1 MQEIAPVPA
10 QRAPSL
16 LPSLSSRPS
25 LASSRP
31 SLSSVP
37 GASAASE
44 SSLPSVPGQAADDP
58 RPSRLSWG
66 PANAQ
71 PGQATPVG
79 TARTAEAFMLGA
91 AAAPGPVRRS
101 WGPDTLETL
110 LPRRPSLAASKGS
123 AARAPG
129 AAADDSRPSRLSW
142 GPASPQPGL
151 HAGAAAQAGT
161 GVPGSMGDADT
172 MGVPG
177 VNAFV
182 HP

>member
-1 MQEIAPVPA
+1 MQEIVPVPA
-10 QRAPSL
+10 QRAPSPP
-16 LPSLSSRPS
+16 PSLSSRPS
-25 LASSRP
+25 QASSRP

-37 GASAASE
+37 GRSAASE

-66 PANAQ
+66 PASLQ
-71 PGQATPVG
+71 PGQAASG
-79 TARTAEAFMLGA
+79 TARAAEACALGA

-110 LPRRPSLAASKGS
+110 LPRRPSWAASKGS
-123 AARAPG
+123 AARVPG

-161 GVPGSMGDADT
+161 GVPGSTGDADT
-172 MGVPG
+172 NVGARG
-177 VNAFV
+177 
-182 HP
+182 